1 MSGRIALQPWMT
13 SRATTAVLDALE
25 AAGAEARFVGGC
37 VRDALIGRDVGDI
50 DIATDAVPERVT
62 AALQDAGI
70 KVVPTGIDH
79 GTVTAVVDG
88 TPFEITTLRR
98 DVETFG
104 RHATVAFTDDWTED
118 AARRDFTV
126 NALSLAR
133 DGTLYDPFGGEAD
146 LRAGRIRFVGDP
158 AARIEEDVLR
168 MLRFFRFHAFY
179 GKGDLDP
186 DGLAACRKMAPRLT
200 GLSAERVWA
209 ELRRLLLAP
218 APGPVLRAMAA
229 SGVLAVILPEAD
241 ALDRLDRLVRIEASE
256 GARWPAMV
264 RPEAIRRLGALVD
277 GDAASADTM
286 ARRLKTSNADRDR
299 LTALVAGVGAPPD
312 LADARAVR
320 RLLYR
325 LHPDRVVDLAL
336 VLWAESDTES
346 PWRAVLAQ
354 ADGWTPP
361 VFPIA
366 GRDVSALGIAQGP
379 RVGELL
385 RAVEDWW
392 IAEDF
397 RPDRAACL
405 SRLRAEAGE

>member
-1 MSGRIALQPWMT
+1 MSVRIPPQPWMT
-13 SRATTAVLDALE
+13 ARETIAVLDALE

-37 VRDALIGRDVGDI
+37 VRDALIGRAVGDI
-50 DIATDAVPERVT
+50 DIATDAVPQRVMD
-62 AALQDAGI
+62 ALRDARI
-70 KVVPTGIDH
+70 KAVPTGIDH
-79 GTVTAVVDG
+79 GTVTAVVNA
-88 TPFEITTLRR
+88 TPFEITTLRQ

-104 RHATVAFTDDWTED
+104 RHATVAFTDDWIED

-146 LRAGRIRFVGDP
+146 LRAGRIRFVGDA

-168 MLRFFRFHAFY
+168 LLRFFRFHAYY

-186 DGLAACRKMAPRLT
+186 DGLAACRKLAPRLS

-218 APGPVLRAMAA
+218 EPGPALRAMQACGA
-229 SGVLAVILPEAD
+229 LGVILPEA
-241 ALDRLDRLVRIEASE
+241 AAFDRLDRLVGIEVAE
-256 GARWPAMV
+256 RARWPGTV
-264 RPEAIRRLGALVD
+264 GPEAVRRLGALVEV
-277 GDAASADTM
+277 DAAAADTM
-286 ARRLKTSNADRDR
+286 ARRLKTSNAARDR
-299 LTALVAGVGAPPD
+299 LTALVAGVRQPPD
-312 LADARAVR
+312 MADARAVR

-325 LHPDRVVDLAL
+325 LHPERVVDLAL
-336 VLWAESDTES
+336 VLWAGNDSAT
-346 PWRAVLAQ
+346 PWQDVLAQ
-354 ADGWTPP
+354 ADAWTPP
-361 VFPIA
+361 VFPVA

-397 RPDRAACL
+397 RPDRAACV
-405 SRLRAEAGE
+405 SRLRAEAGR

>member
-1 MSGRIALQPWMT
+1 MSVGIAPQPWMT
-13 SRATTAVLDALE
+13 ARETVAVLDALG

-37 VRDALIGRDVGDI
+37 VRDALIGRAVGDI
-50 DIATDAVPERVT
+50 DIATDAVPARVMQ
-62 AALQDAGI
+62 ALRNAGI
-70 KVVPTGIDH
+70 KAVPTGIDH

-133 DGTLYDPFGGEAD
+133 DGTLYDPFGGAAD
-146 LRAGRIRFVGDP
+146 LRAGHIRFVGDA

-168 MLRFFRFHAFY
+168 LLRFFRFHAYY

-218 APGPVLRAMAA
+218 APGAVLRAMQACGA
-229 SGVLAVILPEAD
+229 LGIILPEAT
-241 ALDRLDRLVRIEASE
+241 AFDRLDRLVGVEATE
-256 GARWPAMV
+256 GARWPDLVA
-264 RPEAIRRLGALVD
+264 PEAVRRLGALTEVD
-277 GDAASADTM
+277 EAAADTM

-299 LTALVAGVGAPPD
+299 LTALVAGVRRSPD
-312 LADARAVR
+312 MTDVRAVR

-325 LHPDRVVDLAL
+325 VHPDRVVDIAL
-336 VLWAESDTES
+336 VLWAGNGSAA
-346 PWRAVLAQ
+346 PWQAVLAQ
-354 ADGWTPP
+354 ARGWTPP
-361 VFPIA
+361 VFPVA

-392 IAEDF
+392 ITEDF

-405 SRLRAEAGE
+405 SRLRAEAGA

>member
-1 MSGRIALQPWMT
+1 MSARIASQPWMT
-13 SRATTAVLDALE
+13 ARETAAILDALE
-25 AAGAEARFVGGC
+25 AAGADARFVGGC
-37 VRDALIGRDVGDI
+37 VRDALIGRAVGDI
-50 DIATDAVPERVT
+50 DIATDAVPQRVMD
-62 AALQDAGI
+62 ALRAAGI
-70 KVVPTGIDH
+70 KAVPTGIDH
-79 GTVTAVVDG
+79 GTVTAVVNG

-126 NALSLAR
+126 NSLSLAR
-133 DGTLYDPFGGEAD
+133 DGTLYDPFGGEED
-146 LRAGRIRFVGDP
+146 LRAGRIRFVGD
-158 AARIEEDVLR
+158 AVARIEEDVLR
-168 MLRFFRFHAFY
+168 LLRFFRFHAYY

-186 DGLAACRKMAPRLT
+186 DGLAACRKLAPRLT

-218 APGPVLRAMAA
+218 APGPVLRAMQACGA
-229 SGVLAVILPEAD
+229 LDVILPEAT
-241 ALDRLDRLVRIEASE
+241 ALDRLDRLVGIEAAES
-256 GARWPAMV
+256 ARWPGTVEPDAV
-264 RPEAIRRLGALVD
+264 RRLGALVEA
-277 GDAASADTM
+277 DAAAADTI

-299 LTALVAGVGAPPD
+299 LTALVAGVREPPD
-312 LADARAVR
+312 MADTRAVR

-325 LHPDRVVDLAL
+325 LHPERAVDLAL
-336 VLWAESDTES
+336 VLWAGSDAAA
-346 PWRAVLAQ
+346 PWQDVLAQ

-361 VFPIA
+361 VFPVA

-397 RPDRAACL
+397 RPDHAACL
-405 SRLRAEAGE
+405 SRLRTEAGR